1 VTAVNLFQKIKTL
14 VLEDRYL
21 IGQHASERL
30 DERGIVEWQVVIG
43 ILEGQLLRERLDAD
57 ANPR

>member
-1 VTAVNLFQKIKTL
+1 MTAVNLFQKIKTL